1 METKDEL
8 RRVMR
13 GKRRA
18 VSAARRGAVSSVIC
32 RNILVRPDV
41 QKAMADHGVFAV
53 YLASEDEIDLGDLIA
68 ALKHKGVLVAAP
80 RWNGELY
87 TLARLDIEDLQE
99 GPHHILEPHEDN
111 PVAPETVA
119 VWILPGLAFT
129 QTGKRLGYGGGWY
142 DRFLARAS
150 PTALTLGVAYPFQIV
165 EDLPSEAHDRMICD
179 IMTTET
185 GKDTE

>member
-1 METKDEL
+1 ME
-8 RRVMR
+8 
-13 GKRRA
+13 RA

-111 PVAPETVA
+111 PVAPVQPRPLSRWGWLTRSRSSKTCRPR
-119 VWILPGLAFT
+119 LT
-129 QTGKRLGYGGGWY
+129 TG
-142 DRFLARAS
+142 
-150 PTALTLGVAYPFQIV
+150 
-165 EDLPSEAHDRMICD
+165 
-179 IMTTET
+179 
-185 GKDTE
+185 

>member
-1 METKDEL
+1 METKNEL

-18 VSAARRGAVSSVIC
+18 VSAAGRGAFSSAIC
-32 RNILVRPDV
+32 RNILARPDV
-41 QKAMADHGVFAV
+41 QKAMTDQDVFAV

-68 ALKHKGVLVAAP
+68 ALKQKGVPVAAP

-87 TLARLDIEDLQE
+87 TLAQLDIGDLQE
-99 GPHHILEPHEDN
+99 GPHHILEPREDN

-142 DRFLARAS
+142 DRFLALAS
-150 PTALTLGVAYPFQIV
+150 PTALTLGVAYPFQVV
-165 EDLPSEAHDRMICD
+165 EDLPSEPHDRMICD
-179 IMTTET
+179 IITAEI
-185 GKDTE
+185 GKDTK